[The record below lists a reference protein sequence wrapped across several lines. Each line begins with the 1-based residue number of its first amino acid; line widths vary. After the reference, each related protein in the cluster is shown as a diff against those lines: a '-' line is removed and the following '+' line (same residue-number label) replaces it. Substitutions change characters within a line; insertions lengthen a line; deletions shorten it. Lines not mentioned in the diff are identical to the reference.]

1 MTQKKTA
8 RTVGSSARGGGG
20 NERTGQPH
28 STTTRP
34 AGQPATPATTLPI
47 RAATGRVIGHVA
59 GGVFSK
65 RACASVHMLRA
76 PRGWALDAD
85 TLADLRAL
93 RVTSVVVTDTET
105 GTVYTAPLAEFDAHG
120 VAFNRGAGPQVVLP
134 LGYWR
139 VNGQPPALAPR
150 EPDPD
155 APRQLPLFAE
165 VGQ

>member
-8 RTVGSSARGGGG
+8 HTGDTVRGGAGR
-20 NERTGQPH
+20 NEQRQSH

-34 AGQPATPATTLPI
+34 AGQPTTTLPI

-65 RACASVHMLRA
+65 RVRGSVHMLRA

-93 RVTSVVVTDTET
+93 GVASVVVTDTET
-105 GTVYTAPLAEFDAHG
+105 GTVYAAPLAEFDAHG
-120 VAFNRGAGPQVVLP
+120 VAFNRGAGPQVCLLV
-134 LGYWR
+134 GYWR
-139 VNGQPPALAPR
+139 VNGQPPALAKR
-150 EPDPD
+150 EPDPA
-155 APRQLPLFAE
+155 APRQLALFEE
-165 VGQ
+165 V